1 MGQAQ
6 TINIP
11 DYQLE
16 RLAQP
21 LIYVVAEYFKDPKVK
36 ERFEKWERE
45 RANKK
50 GVKPC
55 QTLDNVAVVGAH

>member
-21 LIYVVAEYFKDPKVK
+21 LIDAVAAYFENPDVR
-36 ERFEKWERE
+36 EQFEKWERE
-45 RANKK
+45 RAERMVSN
-50 GVKPC
+50 G
-55 QTLDNVAVVGAH
+55 

>member
-1 MGQAQ
+1 MGQTQ

-21 LIYVVAEYFKDPKVK
+21 LIDVVAEYFKDHKVK

-45 RANKK
+45 RAERMVSN
-50 GVKPC
+50 G
-55 QTLDNVAVVGAH
+55 

>member
-6 TINIP
+6 TFTIP

-21 LIYVVAEYFKDPKVK
+21 LIDVVAEYFKDPNVK

-45 RANKK
+45 RARKK
-50 GVKPC
+50 ECKS
-55 QTLDNVAVVGAH
+55 

>member
-11 DYQLE
+11 DYHLE

-21 LIYVVAEYFKDPKVK
+21 LIDAVAAYFKDPDVK
-36 ERFEKWERE
+36 KKFEAWERE
-45 RANKK
+45 RTERKRK
-50 GVKPC
+50 
-55 QTLDNVAVVGAH
+55 

>member
-21 LIYVVAEYFKDPKVK
+21 LIDAVAEYFKDPKVK

-45 RANKK
+45 RAERMVSN
-50 GVKPC
+50 G
-55 QTLDNVAVVGAH
+55 

>member
-21 LIYVVAEYFKDPKVK
+21 LINAVAAYFENPDV
-36 ERFEKWERE
+36 RVQFEKWERE
-45 RANKK
+45 RAEGMVSN
-50 GVKPC
+50 G
-55 QTLDNVAVVGAH
+55 